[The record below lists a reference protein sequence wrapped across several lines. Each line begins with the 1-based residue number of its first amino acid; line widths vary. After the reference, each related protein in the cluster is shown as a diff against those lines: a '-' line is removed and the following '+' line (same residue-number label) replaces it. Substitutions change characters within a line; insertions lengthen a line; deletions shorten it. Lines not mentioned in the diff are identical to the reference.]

1 MNKLDDCIVSIWK
14 DPDWTSNDIIRYIKP
29 LISPLKVGHA
39 GTLDPFAEGVLL
51 VCIGKMTKRAS
62 ELMELKK
69 EYYVK
74 IEFGKRTDT
83 LDCTG
88 SVNAIK
94 KYKYFNDKHII
105 SVFNNFLGEI
115 DQIPPMFSALKH
127 KGQRLYSL
135 ARKGVIVERKPRK
148 VFIDSINLLK
158 NNKNSI
164 EISVV
169 CGKGTYIRSLARDL
183 SHKLNTEGYV
193 VNLIRTRIGDFN
205 KKKSI
210 NVKDF
215 KDWLLY
221 QHHSQN

>member
-39 GTLDPFAEGVLL
+39 GTLDPFAEGILL
-51 VCIGKMTKRAS
+51 VCIGKMTKQVS

-69 EYYVK
+69 EYYLK

-83 LDCTG
+83 LDSTG
-88 SVNAIK
+88 NVNAIK
-94 KYKYFNDKHII
+94 KYKHFNDKDII

-127 KGQRLYSL
+127 KGQRLYNL

-148 VFIDSINLLK
+148 V
-158 NNKNSI
+158 
-164 EISVV
+164 
-169 CGKGTYIRSLARDL
+169 
-183 SHKLNTEGYV
+183 
-193 VNLIRTRIGDFN
+193 
-205 KKKSI
+205 
-210 NVKDF
+210 
-215 KDWLLY
+215 
-221 QHHSQN
+221 